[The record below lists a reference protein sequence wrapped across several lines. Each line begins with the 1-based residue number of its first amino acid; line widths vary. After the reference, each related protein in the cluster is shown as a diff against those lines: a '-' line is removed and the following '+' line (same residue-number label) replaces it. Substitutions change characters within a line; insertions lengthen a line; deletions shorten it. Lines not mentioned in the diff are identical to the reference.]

1 MLTNFPRLAA
11 LLTAAQAETREF
23 LAGRMAGWLWITI
36 PAVLIIALVNVE
48 AVGGIVRVLAKITL
62 GAWLGY
68 RIDRAAF
75 RDARPHQPLEAAAR
89 LGAEDDREGQS
100 IMLAVTCAYMLRRA
114 AIIGACVIAAAIGV

>member
-1 MLTNFPRLAA
+1 MTVV
-11 LLTAAQAETREF
+11 TKIREF
-23 LAGRMAGWLWITI
+23 IAMIEAGARELTGGRMAGWFWITL
-36 PAVLIIALVNVE
+36 PAVLIVGLVNVE

-75 RDARPHQPLEAAAR
+75 RDARPHQPLEAAGR
-89 LGAEDDREGQS
+89 LAEDNDREGRT